1 MGAETAVP
9 ARPEGRYGPTR
20 GARRQRP
27 WGRWL
32 FGVVAVAVS
41 MGVAYVAYANLGTA
55 PIEAQRVGFS
65 IKPDNAIEIVMDVTR
80 DEPGRPGVCI
90 VRARDL
96 SGAENGRREILV
108 PAGGGTMRLSTVI
121 RSTGEPVTADIFGCS
136 YDVPRYLSTS

>member
-20 GARRQRP
+20 GAKPRP
-27 WGRWL
+27 WGRRL
-32 FGVVAVAVS
+32 FGIIAVAVS
-41 MGVAYVAYANLGTA
+41 LGVAYVAYANLGTA

-65 IKPDNAIEIVMDVTR
+65 VKPDNAIEIVMDVTR

-96 SGAENGRREILV
+96 SGAESGRREVLV
-108 PAGGGTMRLSTVI
+108 PAGGGTTRLTAVI
-121 RSTGEPVTADIFGCS
+121 RSVGEPVTADIFGCS